1 MSASKKKQ
9 LRNEQSADKMTQ
21 RQQAEQKEAKKVK
34 GMTIGFIAV
43 LVVLVLVLVGY
54 VVSNVVT
61 TSGVFQKH
69 TVAATVGDHDL
80 NSVEMNYFYIDAIN
94 SFYSDYS
101 DYLSYILDTS
111 VALDQQTCSFTGEG
125 TWADYFL
132 DQALSSAAST
142 YAMYDQ
148 ALAAGYAL
156 TEEQQSEID
165 SAISTQT
172 AYGLLYYGYSDLDSY
187 LAGMYGSG
195 ANEKSYREYLTVST
209 LASSYYTDYVNGITY
224 SEEELRAADDAEP
237 EAYNSY
243 SYYYYYLP
251 VSNFYEGGT
260 EGEDGSMTYSDE
272 EIAAAQ
278 AAAKEAA
285 ESLLGEDVV
294 NQDTFNTAID
304 RIVPDAKS
312 TACTNYGYSS
322 LLTVAKEWISDSGRT
337 EGDKHCFEN
346 TTEDELKGYYVVLYS
361 GMTDNDEDMVNVRH
375 ILIEPEEAT
384 DEASAAALEKAQNLL
399 DEWKAGDATEDSF
412 ATLANTYSDD
422 PGSNTAGGL
431 YENVYVGQMVAEFND
446 WCFDSSRKAG
456 DTDIVETEH
465 GYHIMYFVGAVGQTY
480 RDYMIEQSLLSD
492 DVTEWYN
499 AITEG
504 YAKALKN
511 TKYIR
516 TDLTLG

>member
-21 RQQAEQKEAKKVK
+21 RQQAEQKEAKKIK

-80 NSVEMNYFYIDAIN
+80 NSVEMNYYYIDAIN

-101 DYLSYILDTS
+101 DYISYILDTS
-111 VALDQQTCSFTGEG
+111 VALDQQTCAFTGEG

-148 ALAAGYAL
+148 AVAAGYTL

-172 AYGLLYYGYSDLDSY
+172 LYGLYYYGYSDLDSY
-187 LAGMYGSG
+187 LAGMYGKG
-195 ANEKSYREYLTVST
+195 ANEKNYREYLTVST
-209 LASSYYTDYVNGITY
+209 LASSYYNDYVNAITY
-224 SEEELRAADDAEP
+224 TEDEIRAADDAEP

-251 VSNFYEGGT
+251 VSDFYEGGT
-260 EGEDGSMTYSDE
+260 EDEEGNVTYSDE

-278 AAAKEAA
+278 TAAKEAA

-304 RIVPDAKS
+304 RITPDAKS
-312 TACTNYGYSS
+312 TTCTNYGYSS
-322 LLTVAKEWISDSGRT
+322 LLTVAKEWLIDSGRT
-337 EGDKHCFEN
+337 EGDKQMFEN
-346 TTEDELKGYYVVLYS
+346 VSDDTLKGYYVVLYT
-361 GMTDNDEDMVNVRH
+361 GMTDNDEGMIDVRH
-375 ILIEPEEAT
+375 ILIEPEEDT
-384 DEASAAALEKAQNLL
+384 EEAWAAALAEAESILE
-399 DEWKAGDATEDSF
+399 EWKSGDATEDSF
-412 ATLANTYSDD
+412 ATLANTHSDD
-422 PGSNTAGGL
+422 TGSNTAGGL
-431 YENVYVGQMVAEFND
+431 YENVYVGQMVTEFND

-456 DTDIVETEH
+456 DTDIVETSY

-480 RDYMIEQSLLSD
+480 RDYMIEQTLLSD

-499 AITEG
+499 GIVDG
-504 YAKALKN
+504 YTSELKS